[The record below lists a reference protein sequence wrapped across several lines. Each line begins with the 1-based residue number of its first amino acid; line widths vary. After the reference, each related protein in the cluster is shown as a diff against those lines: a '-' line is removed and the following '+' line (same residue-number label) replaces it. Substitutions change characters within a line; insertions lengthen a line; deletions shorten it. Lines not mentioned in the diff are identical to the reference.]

1 MAINDVI
8 SSILTKL
15 GLKQTE
21 MQKCESAIDELEEK
35 IRNLYDQLNDR
46 IDECKRLEGRIGKLK
61 VQYDAANA
69 ATRQLLEEQI
79 RSLLRECK
87 HIKERQG
94 LLLRNIERE
103 KALKHACELK
113 LDNLR
118 NPTDVDTVGEMA
130 EDKREIVEDLK
141 EEDKALAELAR
152 VKYEREAQPDDSI
165 IDDPAA
171 NKAREEA
178 LNREIEA
185 LFGPSKKTEPKPQVS
200 ESPSE
205 IA

>member
-8 SSILTKL
+8 SAVLTKF

-21 MQKCESAIDELEEK
+21 AQKCEAAIGELEEK
-35 IRNLYDQLNDR
+35 IRNLYDQLNER
-46 IDECKRLEGRIGKLK
+46 IDESKRLEARISKLK
-61 VQYDAANA
+61 AQYDIANS
-69 ATRQLLEEQI
+69 ATRQLLEDQI

-103 KALKHACELK
+103 KAMKHACELK

-118 NPTDVDTVGEMA
+118 NPTDVDAVGEMA
-130 EDKREIVEDLK
+130 EDKREMVEDLK
-141 EEDKALAELAR
+141 EEDKALAELAGI
-152 VKYEREAQPDDSI
+152 KYEREARQDESI
-165 IDDPAA
+165 IDNPAA

-185 LFGPSKKTEPKPQVS
+185 LFGASKKVKPEAPVS
-200 ESPSE
+200 ETPSE